1 MPPTSLIAVF
11 ATKDEAANARTALID
26 QGFDPGN
33 LALSIEL
40 TSDAIAAEVPGQAFA
55 NETSKPA
62 GGVLR
67 SITLALSGKS
77 DEDSADAA
85 RMADVQRGNCVL
97 TVSETSSE
105 RLERASSI
113 LEQRR
118 PVTIRID

>member
-26 QGFDPGN
+26 HGFEPGN
-33 LALSIEL
+33 LTLSIEL
-40 TSDAIAAEVPGQAFA
+40 TNDAIAAEAPGQAFA
-55 NETSKPA
+55 NQTSKPG

-67 SITLALSGKS
+67 SITLALSGKF

-118 PVTIRID
+118 PVAIRID